1 MYYITSTWKHRERA
15 PKFNDKGQP
24 RCFGCDKFGRI
35 HRDCLTGNKT
45 QLNLV
50 TTPIRP
56 RMIAKGEI
64 NGRVSEY
71 ILLDSGADVTL
82 VHPRLIS
89 DEVKWS
95 ERIEYGT
102 FSGGTQL
109 AEVELDEILTELSTT
124 GE

>member
-1 MYYITSTWKHRERA
+1 
-15 PKFNDKGQP
+15 
-24 RCFGCDKFGRI
+24 
-35 HRDCLTGNKT
+35 
-45 QLNLV
+45 
-50 TTPIRP
+50 
-56 RMIAKGEI
+56 MIAKGEI